1 MRWSENETYHF
12 VKIYLS
18 HEYLWNPDHPCYRMK
33 NKRQKAYKDIS
44 TEFNAVTGLVL
55 HEIEVKM
62 KIKNLRSTYVQ
73 ELAKIKN
80 RSCPDSVYTPA
91 MKWFAEWHKHFS
103 VMGRSKYDVDIPV
116 NDEDETPDDTSQK
129 IWVSTGE
136 DNEEETSID
145 PFSAQNHDDYVI
157 LLKSEPKDEYQKHQ
171 SDLCDLNNKKK
182 SRRSPSEDNSDRT
195 YRGSLDSNL
204 DSHIREDEFDIYGK
218 YIATQLRKMDLQK
231 ALKVQ
236 LEIQNIVS
244 EARLSCLASE

>member
-18 HEYLWNPDHPCYRMK
+18 HEYLWNPDHPSYRMK

-44 TEFNAVTGLVL
+44 SEFNAVTGLVL
-55 HEIEVKM
+55 HEVEVKM

-73 ELAKIKN
+73 ELAKIKH

-91 MKWFAEWHKHFS
+91 MKWFPDWHKHFS
-103 VMGRSKYDVDIPV
+103 SMRRSKYDVTL
-116 NDEDETPDDTSQK
+116 NDDDEVQEDDLSQK
-129 IWVSTGE
+129 VWVSTD
-136 DNEEETSID
+136 DNDDETDTD
-145 PFSAQNHDDYVI
+145 PFLSHNNDDYVI
-157 LLKSEPKDEYQKHQ
+157 LLKSEPKEDSPKN
-171 SDLCDLNNKKK
+171 DTDIINNGK
-182 SRRSPSEDNSDRT
+182 SKNRKYLRYPSVENSDRT
-195 YRGSLDSNL
+195 CRGSLDSISE
-204 DSHIREDEFDIYGK
+204 SHIREDEFDIYGK

-244 EARLSCLASE
+244 EARLSSLAND